1 MLLPSCATLHPVAQ
15 RQPSLVPRLLF
26 TERAR
31 KMRSGNETNANP
43 GRNLEGMHFVRNT
56 SNTEVADYDIKGL
69 QKLVVEPEAV
79 S

>member
-1 MLLPSCATLHPVAQ
+1 
-15 RQPSLVPRLLF
+15 
-26 TERAR
+26 
-31 KMRSGNETNANP
+31 MRSGNETNANP

>member
-1 MLLPSCATLHPVAQ
+1 
-15 RQPSLVPRLLF
+15 
-26 TERAR
+26 
-31 KMRSGNETNANP
+31 MRSGNETNANP

-69 QKLVVEPEAV
+69 QKLPEAV